1 MDTNLYDIDVQAL
14 RDEAMQAQVEQT
26 LDVAQ
31 QVNLDEVTIEDLEV
45 AFIEYEETEGRDGKK
60 HMRPYKR
67 IATISTYVPVALLH
81 KMLAGQKK
89 AQILKARMES
99 GELDLEDD
107 PMMVWISRQV
117 FAVWKLS
124 EPDMTFEH
132 FEKGLDLE
140 KTLGLFGRFFNSTLR
155 KLRGKV

>member
-60 HMRPYKR
+60 HMRPCKR

-124 EPDMTFEH
+124 EPDMTFER